1 MLTPVE
7 LRERLHE
14 IGGEI
19 EELGEGGNLVLTLV
33 HHLEDDCGLHSI
45 CCFCRD
51 FSGEWAELLRHQET
65 CQSIPRNRRNRAKF
79 GLDAHA
85 PA

>member
-1 MLTPVE
+1 VLTPVE

-14 IGGEI
+14 VA
-19 EELGEGGNLVLTLV
+19 EELEELEGSDSVCALVRN
-33 HHLEDDCGLHSI
+33 LEDDCGLHSI
-45 CCFCRD
+45 CCFCRE
-51 FSGEWAELLRHQET
+51 FSGEWADLLRHQET
-65 CQSIPRNRRNRAKF
+65 CQSIPRNRAKY